1 MNYITDILV
10 SMGKTSIITDAN
22 ITLLYCTMNT
32 APLLTASGIEKVIC
46 FDMPEK
52 YEQLNRNT

>member
-1 MNYITDILV
+1 M
-10 SMGKTSIITDAN
+10 KRHAN
-22 ITLLYCTMNT
+22 ITLLYCTVHT
-32 APLLTASGIEKVIC
+32 VLLMTVSGIEKVIY